1 MTNNRTILIT
11 GVTGNQGGAVA
22 QALQGTGFHLRGL
35 TRKPDSERA
44 AALARQGVDIVKG
57 DLDDEATLR
66 RALAGAWGV
75 FGVQNAGEAG
85 VEREEAQGKRLATL
99 AREAGVEHYV
109 YTSVGSAHKRT
120 GVPHFDNKWRIE
132 ETVRGLRFP
141 SHVILRPVFFM
152 ENLLAPF
159 SLQGSTLAWAL
170 GQGTKLQ
177 MIAVD
182 DIGWFGARAFT
193 DAAALNRR
201 EIDLAGDVRT
211 MPEAAE
217 ILTEA
222 LGRPIAFAQTPIEQV
237 RQYSKDMAL
246 MLRMVRARRLQRRH
260 RWPGTRVRP
269 RAHEAPRLGTPPRA
283 TKWALNDSRRAR
295 MKAVRLLEYGGQLV
309 FNDVPT
315 PTIARDEILVKI
327 KSTAVNHLDLV
338 EASGTARQILPI
350 DLPWIPG
357 HEFSGVV
364 EQIGSDV
371 AACAPGDAVFGTT
384 TGMGAYAEYLAV
396 KAAAI
401 ARKPSNLSFEEAASV
416 PVASQTAWQGI
427 FTHGH
432 LEKGQTILIHG
443 GAGAVGAYAVQLA
456 SHAGATVIATA
467 SGDDEAYLKSIGA
480 SRVIDYR
487 EAQFEKVLRE
497 KVDVVFDLI
506 GGDTQKRSFLVLKE
520 GGHLV
525 SATQPVSQEET
536 ARHRVSG
543 VMMRLAPSGDVLGR
557 IARLLEE
564 GTIRPDV
571 ATVYA
576 LQDAAQAWKD
586 IAGNLPGVHGM
597 SPSGPGAARR
607 RSHGKIVLRVA

>member
-1 MTNNRTILIT
+1 
-11 GVTGNQGGAVA
+11 
-22 QALQGTGFHLRGL
+22 
-35 TRKPDSERA
+35 
-44 AALARQGVDIVKG
+44 
-57 DLDDEATLR
+57 
-66 RALAGAWGV
+66 
-75 FGVQNAGEAG
+75 
-85 VEREEAQGKRLATL
+85 
-99 AREAGVEHYV
+99 
-109 YTSVGSAHKRT
+109 
-120 GVPHFDNKWRIE
+120 
-132 ETVRGLRFP
+132 
-141 SHVILRPVFFM
+141 
-152 ENLLAPF
+152 
-159 SLQGSTLAWAL
+159 
-170 GQGTKLQ
+170 
-177 MIAVD
+177 
-182 DIGWFGARAFT
+182 
-193 DAAALNRR
+193 
-201 EIDLAGDVRT
+201 
-211 MPEAAE
+211 
-217 ILTEA
+217 
-222 LGRPIAFAQTPIEQV
+222 
-237 RQYSKDMAL
+237 
-246 MLRMVRARRLQRRH
+246 
-260 RWPGTRVRP
+260 
-269 RAHEAPRLGTPPRA
+269 
-283 TKWALNDSRRAR
+283 
-295 MKAVRLLEYGGQLV
+295 MKAIRLLEYGGQLV

-315 PTIARDEILVKI
+315 PALARDEILVKI

-338 EASGTARQILPI
+338 KASGAARQILPI

-371 AACAPGDAVFGTT
+371 AAYAPGDAVFGAN
-384 TGMGAYAEYLAV
+384 GMGGAYAEYLAV
-396 KAAAI
+396 KAAI
-401 ARKPSNLSFEEAASV
+401 ATKPSNLSFEEAASV

-480 SRVIDYR
+480 SQVIDYR

-525 SATQPVSQEET
+525 AATQPVSQEET

-543 VMMRLAPSGDVLGR
+543 EMMRLEPSGDVLGK

-571 ATVYA
+571 AIMYA
-576 LQDAAQAWKD
+576 LQDATQAWKD

-597 SPSGPGAARR
+597 SPNGPGAGGR